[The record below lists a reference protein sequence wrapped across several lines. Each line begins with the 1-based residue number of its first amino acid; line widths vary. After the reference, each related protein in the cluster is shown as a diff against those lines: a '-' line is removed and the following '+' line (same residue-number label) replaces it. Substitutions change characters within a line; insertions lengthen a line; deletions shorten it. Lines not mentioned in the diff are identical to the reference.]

1 MPARADVSA
10 LYEVAQSDE
19 EFDDFEQ
26 AIDFAMTIEVNDA
39 GNARIHLTG
48 RSSYFLIRDDEVYS
62 VRRGIDGPYA
72 EKLDDLEAVIENAGE
87 TGGISLELLDQFPK
101 IELVRKG
108 KVRVGQWTGTG
119 YAQRDF
125 DGAVGRPELVLSKDE
140 TLPEIGK
147 AFARLADGRFG
158 SIRTLSLVNLFGGFG
173 LYDPEIRKLLQD
185 GTPVRINM
193 LELAEISNR
202 PIDPAR
208 LELPARVLTREEIE
222 QQNKPFEWAPAFDRQ
237 PKG

>member
-1 MPARADVSA
+1 MKYRWAAVVCAAVLGGIAMPARADVSA

-108 KVRVGQWTGTG
+108 KAASANGP
-119 YAQRDF
+119 AQVMHSAISTEPWGDPNWSCRKMKPWRKS
-125 DGAVGRPELVLSKDE
+125 ARPSRG
-140 TLPEIGK
+140 LPMG
-147 AFARLADGRFG
+147 G
-158 SIRTLSLVNLFGGFG
+158 S
-173 LYDPEIRKLLQD
+173 
-185 GTPVRINM
+185 
-193 LELAEISNR
+193 
-202 PIDPAR
+202 
-208 LELPARVLTREEIE
+208 
-222 QQNKPFEWAPAFDRQ
+222 AP
-237 PKG
+237 